1 MGFSSEI
8 GSLQQTSSA
17 TSTAEVRPAEH
28 VGTGDVVGKYGGVSI
43 ANVVHADQ
51 ANLSS
56 VGGLIA
62 QALEGSDTRAAKVT
76 ALQEAITSGSYSVP
90 SSEVAGK
97 IVQSL
102 LD

>member
-8 GSLQQTSSA
+8 GSLQQASIA
-17 TSTAEVRPAEH
+17 TSTAEVRRAEQ
-28 VGTGDVVGKYGGVSI
+28 VGAGDVVGKDDGVSH
-43 ANVVHADQ
+43 ANVVYADQ

-56 VGGLIA
+56 VGSLIA
-62 QALEGSDTRAAKVT
+62 QALEGSDTRAAKVA
-76 ALQEAITSGSYSVP
+76 ALREAITAGSYSVP